1 MTKTA
6 CSDLININ
14 MTSSTNITTPLE
26 SSQNRHSNQL
36 PLNVKKAT
44 STYSTSR
51 PSSLPQVSSWS
62 ASEKKTSFAS
72 TNSSLSTH
80 LTSDTRPKVSIQTD
94 GRYTPKAKTIS
105 SKTRHK
111 RKRRPEVKPDVVD
124 NAEDVPDDKG
134 KNSKDIQL
142 EILRSL
148 NAKHKE
154 EEEKMK
160 EGKSEIKNPFD
171 DIAEKEVEKLAK
183 KIYGG
188 DKYTREVSEGDLK
201 NMRAVYEDIIKRNKG
216 KTDRPSII
224 ETMVL
229 QNNITLIDTEMKRR
243 GLLNET
249 GK

>member
-1 MTKTA
+1 
-6 CSDLININ
+6 

>member
-1 MTKTA
+1 
-6 CSDLININ
+6 
-14 MTSSTNITTPLE
+14 MTSSTNITSPLE
-26 SSQNRHSNQL
+26 SSQKRHSNQL
-36 PLNVKKAT
+36 PLDVKKAT
-44 STYSTSR
+44 SPYSTSR

-80 LTSDTRPKVSIQTD
+80 LTSDTRPKLSIQKD
-94 GRYTPKAKTIS
+94 GRCTPKAKTIS

-124 NAEDVPDDKG
+124 NAEDVPDYDVECSNDKG

-160 EGKSEIKNPFD
+160 QGKSEIKNPFD

-216 KTDRPSII
+216 NTDRPSII